1 MQEKDESLRQ
11 KIKRALQLGRTLHF
25 VWESAKS
32 WTLVN
37 LALVLTQGALPLAAL
52 YLMKRILDAVTK
64 NIALADKAQAFQ
76 HVVIWILLAGGVALL
91 SALTRSL
98 SEYASEA
105 QSLQVTNA
113 VSDLLHTQSI
123 AVDLAYYEDPS
134 YYDTLHRAQ
143 QEAPFRPTHIVN
155 GLIQI
160 AVSSISLLGI
170 LGLLCSFNWLLA
182 LILFLAAF
190 PSVLVRLRY
199 SRRLYGLNKVQTEKE
214 RQAWYYH
221 SILTDAVFAKE
232 LRLFNLG
239 ALFKTRYRDLQQQIR
254 TARLALSR
262 RRVFSDLL
270 AQALAVAALFGSL
283 AWIAQ
288 QTVRGTVTLGD
299 MVVYFL
305 GFQSGLSFLQSALRA
320 LAGLYEDN
328 LFLTNMYQFLDLAP
342 KIVAPKQPHPVP
354 QLMPRGITFHN
365 IGFTYPSRE
374 QEALRDI
381 NLTLSPGE
389 VIALVGE
396 NGSGKTTLA
405 KLLCRLYDPTY
416 GEITIDGVDL
426 RALDPVQWRR
436 EISVAFQDYAHY
448 ALKAWENIWLGD
460 LESPPD
466 PERLREAGRR
476 SGADATIRHLPH
488 GYETMLGYWFQ
499 EGQELSVGEWQK
511 IALARAFWRKAHILI
526 LDEPTS
532 SLDPLAEEEL
542 FLHFRELLHGRSA
555 VLISH
560 RFSTVQM
567 ADCIYVMEQG
577 RIIERGTHAALLAQN
592 GHYARL
598 YRAQAQHYQEK

>member
-1 MQEKDESLRQ
+1 MQEQDESLRQ

-199 SRRLYGLNKVQTEKE
+199 SRR
-214 RQAWYYH
+214 
-221 SILTDAVFAKE
+221 
-232 LRLFNLG
+232 
-239 ALFKTRYRDLQQQIR
+239 
-254 TARLALSR
+254 
-262 RRVFSDLL
+262 
-270 AQALAVAALFGSL
+270 
-283 AWIAQ
+283 
-288 QTVRGTVTLGD
+288 
-299 MVVYFL
+299 
-305 GFQSGLSFLQSALRA
+305 
-320 LAGLYEDN
+320 
-328 LFLTNMYQFLDLAP
+328 
-342 KIVAPKQPHPVP
+342 
-354 QLMPRGITFHN
+354 
-365 IGFTYPSRE
+365 
-374 QEALRDI
+374 
-381 NLTLSPGE
+381 
-389 VIALVGE
+389 
-396 NGSGKTTLA
+396 
-405 KLLCRLYDPTY
+405 
-416 GEITIDGVDL
+416 
-426 RALDPVQWRR
+426 
-436 EISVAFQDYAHY
+436 
-448 ALKAWENIWLGD
+448 
-460 LESPPD
+460 
-466 PERLREAGRR
+466 
-476 SGADATIRHLPH
+476 
-488 GYETMLGYWFQ
+488 
-499 EGQELSVGEWQK
+499 
-511 IALARAFWRKAHILI
+511 
-526 LDEPTS
+526 
-532 SLDPLAEEEL
+532 
-542 FLHFRELLHGRSA
+542 
-555 VLISH
+555 
-560 RFSTVQM
+560 
-567 ADCIYVMEQG
+567 
-577 RIIERGTHAALLAQN
+577 
-592 GHYARL
+592 
-598 YRAQAQHYQEK
+598 